1 MSLASE
7 IGHRA
12 SYFWRFAAIWI
23 PLMAVAGIVTWML
36 YEVQLAAGIS
46 VLRAGELSD
55 VQIAVKSVT
64 TKLSG
69 VRSDLL
75 YLSDRNAFQRW
86 FESEDVAIRDEIAAD
101 YLAFMAR
108 KQRYDQLR
116 LIDVDG
122 RELVRVNWNAG
133 HPAIVPQEELQNK
146 LDRYYVR
153 DGLAVGR
160 GNVYVSPFDLNVEHG
175 EIEQPIKPVIR
186 FATPVF
192 DERGEKRG
200 LIVLN
205 FLGQDII
212 DDLNYIS
219 AQDVGDI
226 WLLNSQGYWLAGGRP
241 DDLWGFMYPQ
251 RASRN
256 LAERE
261 PTLWRRI
268 IEGPV
273 RGQAHSDS
281 GLFTYETILLEAL
294 GKKTDESVPGETEG
308 DRWYMVAF
316 VPEEIMAARASGLA
330 RNFSAAYMALALLF
344 TMVAGFAAYLWGR
357 RAYAERAVRLARL
370 RYEDLVN
377 NLNVG
382 IYRNTIGSEGGF
394 LEVNPAMV
402 QIFAAK
408 DREQLLSARVSDLY
422 VDSALRAEFSRRIM
436 EMGAV
441 VDEELRLRRLS
452 GESFWAAVTA
462 VKKTDPTGE
471 IYFDGVL
478 MDITERKEAEE
489 ALRASEARFRGLL
502 EAAPDGVVVSDHE
515 GRIVLVNAQTESLL
529 GYEREELLGESVEV
543 LVPDRV
549 RGGHREDRERYM
561 RDPNKRMMGE
571 GKRLWARRCDGGEV
585 PVSIS
590 LSPVHTDGGL
600 LVFSAIRDIT
610 EIHQA
615 EERIQSLNEQLAR
628 HNREL
633 ESVNKELEAFSYSVS
648 HDLRA
653 PLRAIDGFSRI
664 LQNELKDVL
673 DPQSSDRMMR
683 IRRAAQRMGELID
696 DMLKLSRVTRAEM
709 SWQDVD
715 LATLAGEVMD
725 GLRHGDP
732 EREVAFESVPALP
745 VRGDPQLLRIVLENL
760 LGNAWKFTSHRDA
773 GHIELGCEERDGER
787 VIRVRDNGAG
797 FDMSYADKLFGA
809 FQRLHDAREFPGTG
823 IGLATVQRIVHKH
836 GGRVWAEGA
845 VDRGASFYFTLA
857 REQGA

>member
-1 MSLASE
+1 
-7 IGHRA
+7 
-12 SYFWRFAAIWI
+12 
-23 PLMAVAGIVTWML
+23 
-36 YEVQLAAGIS
+36 
-46 VLRAGELSD
+46 
-55 VQIAVKSVT
+55 
-64 TKLSG
+64 
-69 VRSDLL
+69 
-75 YLSDRNAFQRW
+75 
-86 FESEDVAIRDEIAAD
+86 
-101 YLAFMAR
+101 
-108 KQRYDQLR
+108 
-116 LIDVDG
+116 
-122 RELVRVNWNAG
+122 
-133 HPAIVPQEELQNK
+133 
-146 LDRYYVR
+146 
-153 DGLAVGR
+153 
-160 GNVYVSPFDLNVEHG
+160 
-175 EIEQPIKPVIR
+175 
-186 FATPVF
+186 
-192 DERGEKRG
+192 
-200 LIVLN
+200 
-205 FLGQDII
+205 
-212 DDLNYIS
+212 
-219 AQDVGDI
+219 
-226 WLLNSQGYWLAGGRP
+226 
-241 DDLWGFMYPQ
+241 
-251 RASRN
+251 
-256 LAERE
+256 
-261 PTLWRRI
+261 
-268 IEGPV
+268 
-273 RGQAHSDS
+273 
-281 GLFTYETILLEAL
+281 
-294 GKKTDESVPGETEG
+294 
-308 DRWYMVAF
+308 
-316 VPEEIMAARASGLA
+316 
-330 RNFSAAYMALALLF
+330 
-344 TMVAGFAAYLWGR
+344 
-357 RAYAERAVRLARL
+357 
-370 RYEDLVN
+370 
-377 NLNVG
+377 
-382 IYRNTIGSEGGF
+382 
-394 LEVNPAMV
+394 
-402 QIFAAK
+402 
-408 DREQLLSARVSDLY
+408 
-422 VDSALRAEFSRRIM
+422 
-436 EMGAV
+436 
-441 VDEELRLRRLS
+441 LS

-732 EREVAFESVPALP
+732 EREVVFESVPALP

-823 IGLATVQRIVHKH
+823 IGLATVQRIVPWIAVRASISRWH
-836 GGRVWAEGA
+836 GSREHERQDRSSRRGQRGRRGADALRPGEQQDRESRRRGARWGTGSRLPVRDGGACWTRRGRTAGRRPARSKTAEGGWA
-845 VDRGASFYFTLA
+845 GGASAYSG
-857 REQGA
+857 R